1 MATNAFAA
9 YGIYPHRVALN
20 DILTSLNDG
29 GVDNESICMMFSPA
43 HPIATVVRDANAMNA
58 ERDRGAGTAGLIG
71 WLAKFGAV
79 VIPSVGFFIRSRE
92 FFRAI
97 ISEKESSSRCSNS
110 GTLMGLG
117 FSKLD
122 ADHVDHRLR
131 DVGALVYVSCPESD
145 KTKWALELLRDSGAE
160 ESGMVESPKAW
171 AAQA

>member
-1 MATNAFAA
+1 MATNALAA
-9 YGIYPHRVALN
+9 YGIYPHRIALN
-20 DILTSLNDG
+20 DVLASLNHA
-29 GVDNESICMMFSPA
+29 GVDNENICMMLSPA
-43 HPIATVVRDANAMNA
+43 HPIATVVRDANVMNA
-58 ERDRGAGTAGLIG
+58 ERETSSGLIG

-97 ISEKESSSRCSNS
+97 ISEKESAGRCSNS

-117 FSKLD
+117 FSKHD
-122 ADHVDHRLR
+122 ADHVDHRMR

-145 KTKWALELLRDSGAE
+145 KTKWALELLRDTGAE
-160 ESGMVESPKAW
+160 ESGMVESPRAF

>member
-1 MATNAFAA
+1 MATNSLAA

-20 DILTSLNDG
+20 DVLATLNHG
-29 GVDNESICMMFSPA
+29 GVDNENICMMLSPA
-43 HPIATVVRDANAMNA
+43 HPIATVVRDANVMNA
-58 ERDRGAGTAGLIG
+58 ERDTGAGTVGLLG

-97 ISEKESSSRCSNS
+97 ISEKESVCRCSNS

-117 FSKLD
+117 FSKHD
-122 ADHVDHRLR
+122 ADHVDHRMR

-145 KTKWALELLRDSGAE
+145 KTKWALELLRDTGAE
-160 ESGMVESPKAW
+160 ESGMVESPQAF